1 VYRQQVS
8 ITRIVF
14 LGAMAA
20 GQAWSQSTGLADATL
35 EQLLNTKVTSVSKK
49 EENLAHT
56 AAAVFVISQEDI
68 RRSGATNLPDVLR
81 MVPGVEVA
89 QINSSSWAITIRGFN
104 QKYADKVLV
113 LVDGRSAYAPSF
125 SGVYWD
131 HLDTPLEDI
140 DRIEVI
146 RGPGGSVWGANA
158 VNGVVNV
165 ITKSAKATKGVLAT
179 ANASTEEDSSV
190 TVQGGGNAGS
200 SGAFRA
206 FAKYTNTPSMAFA
219 NGAQSNDG
227 WRRFHGGFRTDFDL
241 SPNDSLTVQGELFH
255 NREGESLL
263 HSLAPVPGDVPFPAS
278 MSAQGGDVIARWTH
292 SFANGSSTTLQTY
305 YDQFQRSQFQL
316 SEVERTF
323 DVDFQHHFKLGARQD
338 IVWGLGYRSQ
348 SAGLPLGYS
357 VSVSQGHRTA
367 PLYSAFVQDEIHLA
381 PNVWLTL
388 GAKVEHNVYSG
399 FETEP
404 SARIAW
410 NPDAKQTVWASASK
424 AIRQPTRLNTGVSAI
439 LETVPLA
446 PGVDQTITLAG
457 NPHFQSEEL
466 RDYEVGYRRQ
476 WNSRLSMDVDGFMSF
491 YRRLAT
497 YEIGK
502 PVIVPGL
509 KTIVQVP
516 VMYGNRSHAVDYGGE
531 ASLTFNMNSR
541 WRIAPGFSMLA
552 VNYRLDPSSTD
563 VFSAALAGNSPRHSI
578 QARSSINLTRRLEFD
593 QTVYWNNAFANRN
606 IPAHAR
612 VDARLSWK
620 LSESVDVSL
629 TGQNLL
635 RPDFMEFGNF
645 EQIVGTQSPRS
656 LIGKITWHF

>member
-1 VYRQQVS
+1 
-8 ITRIVF
+8 
-14 LGAMAA
+14 MAA
-20 GQAWSQSTGLADATL
+20 GQAWSQTGGLADATL

-49 EENLAHT
+49 EENLAH
-56 AAAVFVISQEDI
+56 AAAPVFVISQEDI
-68 RRSGATNLPDVLR
+68 RRSGATHLPDVLR

-89 QINSSSWAITIRGFN
+89 QIDANAWAITIRGFN

-158 VNGVVNV
+158 VNGVINI

-179 ANASTEEDSSV
+179 ANASTNEDSSA
-190 TVQGGGNAGS
+190 TVRAGGNAGS

-206 FAKYTNTPSMAFA
+206 FAKYTNNASNALP
-219 NGAQSNDG
+219 NGVEGNDG
-227 WRRFHGGFRTDFDL
+227 WRRLHGGFRTDLDL

-255 NREGESLL
+255 NRERETLL
-263 HSLAPVPGDVPFPAS
+263 HWLAPTPGDIPFPSS
-278 MSAQGGDVIARWTH
+278 MSAQGGDVLARWTH
-292 SFANGSSTTLQTY
+292 SFANGSNTTLQTY

-323 DVDFQHHFKLGARQD
+323 DIDFQHHFKLGAHQD

-348 SAGLPLGYS
+348 SAGLPLGYA
-357 VSVSQGHRTA
+357 VSVAPGHRSA
-367 PLYSAFVQDEIHLA
+367 SLYSAFVQDEIHLA

-388 GAKVEHNVYSG
+388 GAKLEHNAYSG

-424 AIRQPTRLNTGVSAI
+424 AIRQPTRLNTGVSAV
-439 LETVPLA
+439 LESIPLA
-446 PGVDQTITLAG
+446 PGVDQTVTLNG

-476 WNSRLSMDVDGFMSF
+476 WSSRVSMDVDGFMSL

-497 YEIGK
+497 YEVGK

-509 KTIVQVP
+509 TTTIQVP
-516 VMYGNRSHAVDYGGE
+516 VVYGNRSHAVDYGGE
-531 ASLTFNMNSR
+531 ASLTFNVNSR
-541 WRIAPGFSMLA
+541 WRISPGYSMLA
-552 VNYRLDPSSTD
+552 LNYRLDPGSTD
-563 VFSAALAGNSPRHSI
+563 QFSPALAGNSPRHSI

-593 QTVYWNNAFANRN
+593 QTVYWNSGFVNRA

-620 LSESVDVSL
+620 ASDSVEVSL

-645 EQIVGTQSPRS
+645 EQIVGTQAPRS
-656 LIGKITWHF
+656 LIGKITWRF